1 MAENKLYFVQNT
13 CNFHY
18 IRINFMDLKP
28 VYEKNEK
35 VAMADPVAFWI
46 ANIFDNEITRIDS
59 IPINMLQ
66 SGCYNTINYAIIP

>member
-1 MAENKLYFVQNT
+1 
-13 CNFHY
+13 
-18 IRINFMDLKP
+18 MDLKP